1 MKLPGSL
8 RNELK
13 IPLGDLIPDNQVSK
27 KVIEEHIFGSNC
39 VVTVG
44 DRTTERMIEFGLI
57 PSLQIIDNLEKREKR
72 TPPDLGDA
80 TIELSLDN
88 PPAEITTKSIDLI
101 KKAFTMKPPVR
112 ITVRG
117 EEDLLVIPVCIFCPD
132 DTVVLYG
139 QPHEGLVIVKVTAE
153 IRNKTQT
160 LLDSMK

>member
-1 MKLPGSL
+1 MKLPDSL

-13 IPLGDLIPDNQVSK
+13 IPLGNLIPDNQVSK
-27 KVIEEHIFGSNC
+27 KVIEEHILDSKY

-72 TPPDLGDA
+72 TPPDLGDK

-88 PPAEITTKSIDLI
+88 PPAEITPKSIDLI
-101 KKAFTMKPPVR
+101 KKAFTMKPPIR